1 MKKRFFLLMIAVLSI
16 ASCSAQGN
24 AQKSDLRILYVGGSV
39 EFSTTLTANDP
50 GKIKAS
56 AESRMKAFEKF
67 LKDYFT
73 NVTVIHADN
82 YRQEMSNDYDVT
94 VMDGTPKQILPTILD
109 RERDLFLKPGYLT
122 EDFDRPI
129 LAIGEICEVIG
140 SRIGVKNDWYCLCLD
155 ADAHHWR
162 AEHPIFKEPFKV
174 QMTVVE
180 KPTPEAAFLAPYYHD
195 GPIPEKIP
203 MWSVQTKGYSTEPG
217 FRVGMVSRPWGYE
230 DSPEAEYISSGVC
243 AKTLDAVAIG
253 RHGNFF
259 QWGFAASPAYMTEE
273 AKPVLAN
280 AIVYISKF
288 AGQTPIARKYNERLA
303 TREYVKALKYTNR
316 REAYEEKIA
325 NDAKTAQQFVE
336 ASKKIQEK
344 LAKGEKLAST
354 DEMVLAMAQSY
365 DSKPK
370 QSFEEY
376 MKENAKGELFEL
388 FGSDE
393 KAIARYLDENYGYF
407 YGGEGTSTLQLDKD
421 VKSIGVPNS
430 DKRLLDAAIKLLE
443 EGKDTEKAKRILA
456 RYTLVDFPN
465 AKGWRNWYETNKDRL
480 FWTESGGWLFLINSR
495 EPGVNDYRMHEAY
508 QALGKLQPGKTN
520 DNNPVTMV
528 TDVAPLQEGGY
539 MLYVKVKIHPG
550 YHIYGNVASND
561 AFTPTV
567 VAVELPSGYKAV
579 GGVNYPLAKFYNSSG
594 TTIYTDEVVFS
605 QKISGSGGGELKCS
619 ISYQCCDAHICFP
632 PDTITFTMKLR

>member
-1 MKKRFFLLMIAVLSI
+1 MKKRFLILMIAVLGLS
-16 ASCSAQGN
+16 ACSAQSN
-24 AQKSDLRILYVGGSV
+24 SQKSNLRILYVGGSI
-39 EFSTTLTANDP
+39 ESSRTLFTTPDP
-50 GKIKAS
+50 EKIKAS

-82 YRQEMSNDYDVT
+82 YKQEMSNDYDVT
-94 VMDGTPKQILPTILD
+94 VMDGTPKQILPSILD
-109 RERDLFLKPGYLT
+109 RERELFLKPGYLT

-140 SRIGVKNDWYCLCLD
+140 SRIGLKNDWYCLCLD

-162 AEHPIFKEPFKV
+162 AEHPIFKGPFKV

-203 MWSVQTKGYSTEPG
+203 MWSVQTKGYTTEPG

-316 REAYEEKIA
+316 REAYEEKLA
-325 NDAKTAQQFVE
+325 NDAKLAQQIVE
-336 ASKKIQEK
+336 ARKELQER
-344 LAKGEKLAST
+344 LDKGEKV
-354 DEMVLAMAQSY
+354 DPMAFAIAP
-365 DSKPK
+365 PK
-370 QSFEEY
+370 SNQSFEEY
-376 MKENAKGELFEL
+376 MKESAKGELFEL
-388 FGSDE
+388 FGTDE
-393 KAIARYLDENYGYF
+393 KAIGRYLDENYDYF
-407 YGGEGTSTLQLDKD
+407 YGGEGTFTLQLDKD
-421 VKSIGVPNS
+421 VKSLGIPNS

-456 RYTLVDFPN
+456 RYTLVDFPD
-465 AKGWRNWYETNKDRL
+465 AKGWRNWYKTNKDRL

-495 EPGVNDYRMHEAY
+495 EPGVNDYRMHEAH
-508 QALGKLQPGKTN
+508 QALRRLQPGKTN
-520 DNNPVTMV
+520 DNNPVAMV
-528 TDVAPLQEGGY
+528 TDVVPLQEGGY
-539 MLYVKVKIHPG
+539 MLYVKVNIHPG
-550 YHIYGNVASND
+550 YHIYGNVAVSD

-567 VAVELPSGYKAV
+567 VTVELPSGYNAV
-579 GGVNYPLAKFYNSSG
+579 GGVNYPMAKYYNSSG
-594 TTIYTDEVVFS
+594 TTIYTGEVVFS
-605 QKISGSGGGELKCS
+605 QKISGPRRGELKCS

-632 PDTITFTMKLR
+632 PDTETFMIKLP